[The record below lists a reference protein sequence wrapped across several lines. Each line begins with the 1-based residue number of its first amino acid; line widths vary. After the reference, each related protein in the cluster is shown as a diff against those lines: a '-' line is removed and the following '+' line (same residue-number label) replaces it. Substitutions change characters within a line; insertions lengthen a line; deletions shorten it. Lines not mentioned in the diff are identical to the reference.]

1 VVTLSLTS
9 EQRLRL
15 RQLTE
20 AGDSNVFC
28 FLGFSLNL
36 QTGEFQDA
44 LQKGVPTPE
53 VSNPTMHHQI
63 TELLV
68 EYSSAAKKPLSDKQV
83 KFRGFPGGVA
93 YENAFMR
100 KAVDPVAK
108 GFGGCPDLLVEA
120 ALLLGGKRLDFGQA
134 SVQVPA
140 FDLVPVTYILWV
152 DEDLPPSV
160 NVLFDETANN
170 YLNAEGLANLAE
182 LTTWRLLL
190 AAK

>member
-1 VVTLSLTS
+1 
-9 EQRLRL
+9 LRL
-15 RQLTE
+15 QSL
-20 AGDSNVFC
+20 AGLQNGDVLR

-36 QTGEFQDA
+36 QTGEFIDE
-44 LQKGVPTPE
+44 LQKGAANPE

-68 EYSSAAKKPLSDKQV
+68 EYSGASKKPLSGRQV

-93 YENAFMR
+93 YENAFVR

-108 GFGGCPDLLVEA
+108 AFAGCPEGLVETGVM
-120 ALLLGGKRLDFGQA
+120 LGGRKLDLGQA
-134 SVQVPA
+134 SVEIPA
-140 FDLVPVTYILWV
+140 FNLVPITYILWV
-152 DEDLPPSV
+152 DEELPSTA
-160 NVLFDETANN
+160 NVLFDESANN

-190 AAK
+190 TQKLLKTA